1 MVLGKR
7 TRFGLVFNATKLPSM
22 GGDFLKELD
31 VTKAEGCEK
40 DSKHF
45 MIFTV
50 NKPRR
55 MEEVAESIQGFNAVA
70 VEEDRIKLLQYESE
84 PEVVVFNKGNCFKT
98 HAISKVIHG
107 EDTYWEWSVV
117 VDGDGRKKRAVSE
130 LSSDLVDSSI
140 VPKFTK
146 RVSEV
151 GVEIGM
157 H

>member
-1 MVLGKR
+1 MVAGKR
-7 TRFGLVFNATKLPSM
+7 TRFGLVFNGCKLPSM

-31 VTKAEGCEK
+31 VTNAEGCEK
-40 DSKHF
+40 DGKHF

-55 MEEVAESIQGFNAVA
+55 MEDVVESIQAFNAVA
-70 VEEDRIKLLQYESE
+70 SEEDRIKLVQYENE
-84 PEVVVFNKGNCFKT
+84 PEVVVFAKGNCFKT
-98 HAISKVIHG
+98 HGISKIIHG

-117 VDGDGRKKRAVSE
+117 VDGDGKKKRAMSE
-130 LSSDLVDSSI
+130 LSSDLVDAAI
-140 VPKFTK
+140 VPKCAK